1 MKPAAFEYHAPD
13 SVEEALALLSEHG
26 WDAKPLAGGQSLVP
40 AMNFRLARP
49 AVLVDLNRIDE
60 LAFIR
65 RNEDEGRD
73 GGPGSGGVRIGAMT
87 RQRAVER
94 SELVAELAPLLTEM
108 MPHIAHPQIRN
119 RGTFGGSAV
128 HADPASEIPAAL
140 LALDASC
147 RLRGPEGERW
157 VRAEEF
163 FLGLFGTT
171 LEPDELLIEITLPG
185 PRSRTGCAFREIARR
200 RGDYALAGLAA
211 KLTLDVDG
219 RIQEARLAYLGV
231 GGAPALATRA
241 AAALIGEKP
250 TATVVEDAARTAGGE
265 VEPMEDMH
273 ASAAYR
279 SRLVEVLT
287 REALAVAA
295 KRASGSR

>member
-26 WDAKPLAGGQSLVP
+26 WDAKALAGGQSLVP

-128 HADPASEIPAAL
+128 QARRVSAGSARRSSFSASSARP
-140 LALDASC
+140 
-147 RLRGPEGERW
+147 W
-157 VRAEEF
+157 
-163 FLGLFGTT
+163 
-171 LEPDELLIEITLPG
+171 
-185 PRSRTGCAFREIARR
+185 SRTSSSSRSLCLAHVRGRGARFER
-200 RGDYALAGLAA
+200 SPA
-211 KLTLDVDG
+211 
-219 RIQEARLAYLGV
+219 V
-231 GGAPALATRA
+231 GAT
-241 AAALIGEKP
+241 
-250 TATVVEDAARTAGGE
+250 
-265 VEPMEDMH
+265 
-273 ASAAYR
+273 
-279 SRLVEVLT
+279 T
-287 REALAVAA
+287 RWPDW
-295 KRASGSR
+295 RPS